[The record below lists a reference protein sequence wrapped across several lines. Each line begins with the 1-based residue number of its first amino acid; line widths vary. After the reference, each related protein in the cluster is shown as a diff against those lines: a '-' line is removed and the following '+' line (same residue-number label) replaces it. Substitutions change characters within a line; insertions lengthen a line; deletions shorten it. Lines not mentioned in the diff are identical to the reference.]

1 MTTESTTT
9 SPTDLYPTLGHPLAH
24 TERHLAAAASATS
37 LQSMLRHLLAAES
50 HLPDELLIE
59 TIERRRDIIAQR
71 LDIVEM
77 IARATK

>member
-1 MTTESTTT
+1 
-9 SPTDLYPTLGHPLAH
+9 
-24 TERHLAAAASATS
+24 
-37 LQSMLRHLLAAES
+37 MLRHLLAAES